1 MKLWSSF
8 SLSQKRSLSSSY
20 YKYNHENRIYTS
32 WWPFLHCFFIFS
44 WKVSFF
50 FSKVLR
56 ENVQIIKYSNIAEMT
71 VKNKSLPS
79 LPLPS
84 PPPPHYLVPAKSLL
98 ALSLDRFLNY
108 PGLGQFHNN
117 RWYIQSTGK
126 FQSVDNE
133 ESRKPNLTVKYSP
146 RKCQGKRWQSD

>member
-84 PPPPHYLVPAKSLL
+84 PSPIIQFQQKACSLSRLIAFLITLVWGSFITTDGIFNQQANSKVQTTRNHGNQTSL
-98 ALSLDRFLNY
+98 
-108 PGLGQFHNN
+108 
-117 RWYIQSTGK
+117 
-126 FQSVDNE
+126 
-133 ESRKPNLTVKYSP
+133 
-146 RKCQGKRWQSD
+146 

>member
-1 MKLWSSF
+1 MKIEYIFHGGPFYIVF
-8 SLSQKRSLSSSY
+8 SYFPGK
-20 YKYNHENRIYTS
+20 
-32 WWPFLHCFFIFS
+32 FL
-44 WKVSFF
+44 FF

-71 VKNKSLPS
+71 VKNKSPFTALAQ
-79 LPLPS
+79 PL
-84 PPPPHYLVPAKSLL
+84 PHYLVPAKSLL